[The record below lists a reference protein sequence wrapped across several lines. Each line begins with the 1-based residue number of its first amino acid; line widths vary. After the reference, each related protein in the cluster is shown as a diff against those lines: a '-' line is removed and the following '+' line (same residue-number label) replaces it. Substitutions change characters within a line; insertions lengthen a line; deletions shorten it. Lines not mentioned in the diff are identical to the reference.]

1 MARPV
6 SRGCRGKV
14 ARRDREIIFR
24 LLVRGEARIGLGS
37 RLMTC
42 AMHASH
48 HIASV
53 CAPERALEGANDIAV
68 QREDDSGGHR
78 MHLLALTILR
88 FAQSQ

>member
-1 MARPV
+1 
-6 SRGCRGKV
+6 
-14 ARRDREIIFR
+14 
-24 LLVRGEARIGLGS
+24 
-37 RLMTC
+37 
-42 AMHASH
+42 MHASH